1 MFLLLKFTLIILI
14 NKTYAYITQDSEIIL
29 LPAWNP
35 TGAKEIPLTLK
46 VFGKLM
52 QLNLRRNDQ
61 IVSPAFKARKYN
73 AKIITEKLSQLK
85 ASDPCFFLHEN
96 HVSSAAIN
104 FCQEHGLKGL
114 IFVENDIIE
123 IWSLRNVL
131 ASLSFIDDVCVREQ
145 INQSFGKPHLIKR
158 IVQYYS
164 HSNFYPLDNL
174 QRKPRYVE
182 NKKMDDEYIIE
193 LAIFVDTDAYLKLMS
208 YLDNDI
214 EKIRNMIELKYVKKI
229 QNFFHHQS
237 LGVRIGISVV
247 NVTIFETKS
256 SNFPVFDGEAESMLK
271 LFCSYQ
277 KTLNPPDDDDPR
289 HWDIALYITGIN
301 IFVTRA
307 LVSTSYN
314 DYSAT
319 GISLIGGACKAHK
332 SCAIVEFSSGD
343 FDSSIKKSTVYAA
356 HEIGHLLGLHH
367 DLDKTDTYIMSPA
380 PQRFSELKW
389 FVYSQNTIKSS
400 LKRKSCLREIDDSI
414 YVDGYDDWWTSDIF
428 DNPLYHGLPGRK
440 WTAKAQCEQFL
451 RDENANVV
459 TLHDICQ
466 NLQCETPHKNGSY
479 FTVPALNGTYC
490 ALGKECRGGKCAPIL
505 EPPYNFKI
513 CNKDNWSEWVEDSCK
528 SSCLQ
533 KSKGVLA
540 KRRFCKHRL
549 HKTPNCMGSYYDV
562 VLCDDSLL
570 CTRKHKTVVYFA
582 FKKCLKYIKLAND
595 TNLSITKPGK
605 QYSHNAEKSWI
616 ACTVYCAHKESSDYY
631 TPRQEMLNLR
641 VDPYFPDGTWCH
653 EENGQNYYCRQH
665 HCLPESYSQE

>member
-61 IVSPAFKARKYN
+61 IMLPAFEARKYN

-158 IVQYYS
+158 LVQYYS

-182 NKKMDDEYIIE
+182 NKKMSDEYIIE
-193 LAIFVDTDAYLKLMS
+193 LAVFVDTDAYLKFMY

-214 EKIRNMIELKYVKKI
+214 KKIRNMMLEYVKKI
-229 QNFFHHQS
+229 QYFYHHPS
-237 LGVRIGISVV
+237 LGVRIGISLV
-247 NVTIFETKS
+247 NLTILETEPP
-256 SNFPVFDGEAESMLK
+256 NFPVFNGEAKALLHS
-271 LFCSYQ
+271 FCKYQ
-277 KTLNPPDDDDPR
+277 KTLNPPNDDDPR
-289 HWDIALYITGIN
+289 HWDIALYVTGMDLFLKSKEQIYRN
-301 IFVTRA
+301 YSTMGKA
-307 LVSTSYN
+307 TVS
-314 DYSAT
+314 
-319 GISLIGGACKAHK
+319 GGCDADK
-332 SCAIVEFSSGD
+332 SCALVEFPVKD
-343 FDSSIKKSTVYAA
+343 FDIAIKTSSLAAA
-356 HEIGHLLGLHH
+356 HEIGHLLGFKH
-367 DLDKTDTYIMSPA
+367 DEKGKNSYIMSNLVRGVTDLQWSKYSHDLIKPL
-380 PQRFSELKW
+380 LKQM
-389 FVYSQNTIKSS
+389 Y
-400 LKRKSCLREIDDSI
+400 LSCLRESDDIDI
-414 YVDGYDDWWTSDIF
+414 YDDWWTSDIF
-428 DNPLYHGLPGRK
+428 DNPLYYGLPGRK

-466 NLQCETPHKNGSY
+466 NLQCETPNKAESY
-479 FTVPALNGTYC
+479 FTARALNGTYC
-490 ALGKECRGGKCAPIL
+490 ALGKECRDGECLPII
-505 EPPYNFKI
+505 EPPFNFKF
-513 CNKDNWSEWVEDSCK
+513 CNTDKWSEWKEDACQSG
-528 SSCLQ
+528 CLQ
-533 KSKGVLA
+533 KSKGVLV
-540 KRRFCKHRL
+540 KRRICKHRNSE
-549 HKTPNCMGSYYDV
+549 TTNCVGPYYDV
-562 VLCDDSLL
+562 NLCDDSLL
-570 CTRKHKTVVYFA
+570 CFGKRKTIDWFTTL
-582 FKKCLKYIKLAND
+582 KCIKFKLANA
-595 TNLSITKPGK
+595 NLSITEPGK
-605 QYSHNAEKSWI
+605 QYSYDAENPWI
-616 ACTVYCAHKESSDYY
+616 ACTIYCKQRASSDYY